1 MNAYNNIKF
10 PAIKYL
16 LAFLI
21 LCQISNA
28 FLVTDFLI
36 NKENIALSSD
46 IDNNSKEDKNSF
58 DSEEEIKIFESFL
71 NRIYFTNESNRI
83 NYIAQN
89 FKEVLKTENFPPPQQ
104 PSSDD

>member
-1 MNAYNNIKF
+1 MNAYNNFKF

-71 NRIYFTNESNRI
+71 
-83 NYIAQN
+83 Q
-89 FKEVLKTENFPPPQQ
+89 
-104 PSSDD
+104 

>member
-1 MNAYNNIKF
+1 MINKNNIKNI
-10 PAIKYL
+10 ANRL
-16 LAFLI
+16 LLVFLI

-46 IDNNSKEDKNSF
+46 VDNNSKEDKNSF

-71 NRIYFTNESNRI
+71 NRIYFTNKSKRI

-89 FKEVLKTENFPPPQQ
+89 FTEVLKTENFPPPEQ

>member
-1 MNAYNNIKF
+1 M
-10 PAIKYL
+10 
-16 LAFLI
+16 I

-89 FKEVLKTENFPPPQQ
+89 FKEVLKTENFPPPEQ

>member
-1 MNAYNNIKF
+1 MNADNNIKF
-10 PAIKYL
+10 PGIKYL
-16 LAFLI
+16 LVFLI

-71 NRIYFTNESNRI
+71 NRIYFTIESNRI
-83 NYIAQN
+83 NYIVQN
-89 FKEVLKTENFPPPQQ
+89 FTEVLKTENFPPPEQ
-104 PSSDD
+104 PSRV

>member
-10 PAIKYL
+10 PATKYL

-71 NRIYFTNESNRI
+71 NRIYLTNESKRI

-89 FKEVLKTENFPPPQQ
+89 FTEVLKTENFPPPEQ